1 MKDKLVQWIEYIGEK
16 NLPLAVGIFFLVL
29 ALLLLG
35 IYLDKQAMMDL
46 LGYLWQ

>member
-1 MKDKLVQWIEYIGEK
+1 MRDKLVQWIEYIGEK
-16 NLPLAVGIFFLVL
+16 NLPLAVGIGVLLL

-35 IYLDKQAMMDL
+35 WFLDRQAMLDL